1 MGSFK
6 HEAEIGRDQQ
16 RAFVL
21 NQLSLIM
28 KFQPLFKKLKGFVS
42 CALSWFIVKKF
53 PTPAGN
59 ANMNHK

>member
-1 MGSFK
+1 MKISMGSFK

-28 KFQPLFKKLKGFVS
+28 KF
-42 CALSWFIVKKF
+42 
-53 PTPAGN
+53 
-59 ANMNHK
+59 